1 MSTFDPDY
9 TSFTACFCV
18 TAQAEPG
25 VLPRIVELFAKRGLT
40 PTHLRADWGE
50 GATGALKIEMRIAGM
65 DPDLAAYIGQCMCA
79 IVAVADVQVSQRRH
93 AKIA

>member
-1 MSTFDPDY
+1 
-9 TSFTACFCV
+9 
-18 TAQAEPG
+18 
-25 VLPRIVELFAKRGLT
+25 
-40 PTHLRADWGE
+40 
-50 GATGALKIEMRIAGM
+50 M